1 MAKIVHF
8 VGSAGGRFVKKRVLF
23 WLLTLFFLAGAG
35 VVQAQVQ
42 VKGKV
47 LTKDGEPVI
56 GAYVT
61 INGEKGG
68 VVTDADGMFSLP
80 LAKEKYP
87 RTLVVKYVGY
97 KTVQTPLYSR
107 RDVSGQSIEMEEDN
121 YSLNDVVVVGYG
133 TSSRKK
139 LTGAVSK
146 VSSSTISQATQD
158 APILALQGNAS
169 GVYVT
174 QSSGVPGGGNTSIII
189 RGQNTLTSQTE
200 PLYVVDGVPFNAATQ
215 NPVGTS
221 STGVFGLPDAL
232 SFINPSDIESIEI
245 LKDADATA
253 IYGTRGANGVVLI
266 TTKKGES
273 GKVKVNAS
281 FSATSSYVQK
291 RLDFLDTPAYLSMRR
306 KAYELDLAS
315 GALTADD
322 YNTANFPDLILWDQA
337 ADYDWQDAMMGN
349 TSMGYDAQLS
359 ISGGNKNTSYLVGG
373 AYYTSNTVLI
383 SDDQY
388 TRWSARVNVTHHSDD
403 NRFNMEAG
411 VILSNIIMDSNGGSS
426 PYSSL
431 NTAPN
436 TPLFDEEGR
445 PYYVPD
451 DPDYSSATSFLAG
464 EADSKS
470 VNIMGNFTAGYRIW
484 RTLTAKVSLGY
495 NHSSSDQQTLKK
507 RYYYNPY
514 NPEIHSEANYYMAQ
528 TSTFV
533 VEPQLTYMDELWG
546 GTLSLLAGATYQDA
560 TSKYLSF
567 WGREYLA
574 DSFMPNVE
582 AATQMLSNRN
592 PYKQTKTASFFARL
606 SYDWQSR
613 YLLNVVYRRDGS
625 SRFGPN
631 HRFGNFYSV
640 GAAWL
645 FGNEPFV
652 KDHVGSVLS
661 HGKLRFSYGRTGNDG
676 IGDYAYMTKYSIT
689 SFPYAGSKG
698 FAPDNIANEDLH
710 WETTNKMDVGLEL
723 GFFNDRLLLNAA
735 FFYNR
740 SFDLLGSV
748 SVPSQTGFSSI
759 ATNLNATVENKGW
772 ELEVNTQ
779 NIKTHDFRWNTSFN
793 ITIPRNKLVE
803 YEDLENSSDYTT
815 YEIGKSINLIRG
827 YKYLGVNPET
837 GAAMFEDLDGNGRLS
852 SRTDYQF
859 LGTTDPSFYGGL
871 TNTLAYKNF
880 TLDFSFYFR
889 KKSMQ
894 AGYFR
899 HYGTA
904 GGRNNVTRDVYEN
917 SWTTPGQ
924 DAKYPGLTTT
934 SASEIGQA
942 NSYLASSDF
951 AYSTGSYL
959 RLQHVTLAYD
969 FPQDWLVPMHLSALR
984 LYVQGKNLFT
994 ISDYD
999 SYDPETASAVPVLTS
1014 FVFGLNVTF

>member
-1 MAKIVHF
+1 MTKVIHF
-8 VGSAGGRFVKKRVLF
+8 VGSADSRLVKKRVLF
-23 WLLTLFFLAGAG
+23 SLLTFFFLFAA
-35 VVQAQVQ
+35 VRAQDLSQ
-42 VKGKV
+42 VTGKV
-47 LTKDGEPVI
+47 LAADDTPVI

-61 INGEKGG
+61 VNGEKGG
-68 VVTDADGMFSLP
+68 AVTDADGRFTLRVE
-80 LAKEKYP
+80 KEKYP
-87 RTLVVKYVGY
+87 RTLVVKYIGY
-97 KTVQTPLYSR
+97 KTTQIPLYSR
-107 RDVSGQSIEMEEDN
+107 RDTHGQIIRLEEDN
-121 YSLNDVVVVGYG
+121 YSLDDVVVVGYG

-146 VSSSTISQATQD
+146 VDGSIVAQATQD
-158 APILALQGNAS
+158 APILALQGHAS

-281 FSATSSYVQK
+281 FSTSASYVQK
-291 RLDFLDTPAYLSMRR
+291 RLDFLDTSTYLEMRR
-306 KAYELDLAS
+306 RAYESDLAS
-315 GALTADD
+315 GALTTDN
-322 YNTANFPDLILWDQA
+322 YNTANFPDLILWD
-337 ADYDWQDAMMGN
+337 DSYTDWQDAMMGH
-349 TSMGYDAQLS
+349 TAMGYDAQLA
-359 ISGGNKNTSYLVGG
+359 ISGGNRNTSFLVGG
-373 AYYTSNTVLI
+373 AYYTSNTVLV

-388 TRWSARVNVTHHSDD
+388 TRWSARANITHHSDN

-411 VILSNIIMDSNGGSS
+411 LILSNIIMDSNGGSS
-426 PYSSL
+426 PYGSL

-451 DPDYSSATSFLAG
+451 DPDYSSATSFLAS
-464 EADSKS
+464 EADNKS
-470 VNIMGNFTAGYRIW
+470 VNVMGNFSASYRIW

-495 NHSSSDQQTLKK
+495 NHSSSDQQSLKK

-528 TSTFV
+528 TTTFV
-533 VEPQLTYMDELWG
+533 VEPQLTYTVGLCG
-546 GTLSLLAGATYQDA
+546 GTLSLLAGGTYQNA

-582 AATQMLSNRN
+582 AATQMLSNTN

-625 SRFGPN
+625 SRFGPE

-640 GAAWL
+640 GAGWL

-652 KDHVGSVLS
+652 KERVGRVLS

-698 FAPDNIANEDLH
+698 FSPDNIANENLH
-710 WETTNKMDVGLEL
+710 WETTNKMDVGLEVGL
-723 GFFNDRLLLNAA
+723 FDDRILLNAA

-740 SFDLLGSV
+740 SYDLLGNVNV
-748 SVPSQTGFSSI
+748 SGQTGFSSI

-772 ELEVNTQ
+772 ELELNTQ
-779 NIKTHDFRWNTSFN
+779 NIKTHDFRWNTNFN

-803 YEDLENSSDYTT
+803 YEDLENSSDYTS
-815 YEIGKSINLIRG
+815 YEIGKSINLVRG
-827 YKYLGVNPET
+827 YKYLGVNPDN
-837 GAAMFEDLDGNGRLS
+837 GVPMFEDLDDNGRLS

-871 TNTLAYKNF
+871 ANTLSYKNL

-889 KKSMQ
+889 KKNMQ
-894 AGYFR
+894 VGYFR
-899 HYGTA
+899 HFGTA
-904 GGRNNVTRDVYEN
+904 GGRNNVTEEVYKHT
-917 SWTTPGQ
+917 WTTPGQ

-934 SASEIGQA
+934 SASEIGKA
-942 NSYLASSDF
+942 NAYLSSSDF

-969 FPQDWLVPMHLSALR
+969 FPQDWLVPFHLNALR
-984 LYVQGKNLFT
+984 MYVQGKNLFT